1 MNHPIV
7 ECVPNFSEGR
17 DEKIISEIASAIQA
31 KKDIKLLEIDPN
43 KDANRTV
50 ITFAGSPEAVIEAAF
65 AGIAK
70 ASELIDMSHQKGAHP
85 RIGATDVCPLVP
97 LQGITMEETVRY
109 AHSLADR
116 VGRELSIPVY
126 CYEYAALRPER
137 KNLAF
142 IRQGEYEG
150 LAKKMQNIDFYPD
163 FGSPIFNAKSG
174 ATVIGVRDILIAY
187 NFNLNTQS
195 VAVAKKIA
203 AEVRASGN
211 GINRLNYLKAIGWYM
226 EHYGIAQVSTN
237 LTNFRH
243 TSLHLVF
250 QTISEV
256 AKKYGTEVIGSE
268 LVGLIPLRALTDNG
282 KMEISEAIDYL
293 GLNTL
298 KIFEPEKKI
307 IELLLG
313 IEAI

>member
-1 MNHPIV
+1 MSHQIV

-17 DEKIISEIASAIQA
+17 DKKIISEIASAIQA
-31 KKDIKLLEIDPN
+31 KNNIQLLEIDPN
-43 KDANRTV
+43 EDANRTV
-50 ITFAGSPEAVIEAAF
+50 ITFAGSPEAVTEAAF

-70 ASELIDMSHQKGAHP
+70 ASKLIDMSQQKGTHP
-85 RIGATDVCPLVP
+85 RIGAADVCPLVP

-116 VGRELSIPVY
+116 VGRELNIPVY

-137 KNLAF
+137 SNLAF

-150 LAKKMQNIDFYPD
+150 LAKKMQNMDFQPD
-163 FGSPIFNAKSG
+163 FGSPVFNAKSG
-174 ATVIGVRDILIAY
+174 ATVIGARDILIAY

-195 VAVAKKIA
+195 VSMAKKIA

-211 GINRLNYLKAIGWYM
+211 GMYRLNYLKAIGWYM

-256 AKKYGTEVIGSE
+256 AKHYGTEVVGSE
-268 LVGLIPLRALTDNG
+268 LVGLIPLHALTDNG
-282 KMEISEAIDYL
+282 KMGISEAINYL
-293 GLNTL
+293 GLNVL
-298 KIFEPEKKI
+298 RPFQPEKKI

-313 IEAI
+313 IQAI

>member
-1 MNHPIV
+1 MNHQLI

-17 DEKIISEIASAIQA
+17 DKKIINEIALAIQA
-31 KKDIKLLEIDPN
+31 EKDIQLLEIDSN
-43 KDANRTV
+43 EDANRTV

-70 ASELIDMSHQKGAHP
+70 ASELIDMSQQKGAHP

-97 LQGITMEETVRY
+97 LQGISIEETVKY
-109 AHSLADR
+109 AHKLANR
-116 VGRELSIPVY
+116 VGNELHIPVY
-126 CYEYAALRPER
+126 CYEYAALRSER

-150 LAKKMQNIDFYPD
+150 LAKKMQQHDFQPD
-163 FGSPIFNAKSG
+163 FGSPIFNAKTG
-174 ATVIGVRDILIAY
+174 ATVIGARDVLIAY

-195 VAVAKKIA
+195 VAIAKKIA

-211 GINRLNYLKAIGWYM
+211 GTHKLNYLKAIGWYM

-237 LTNFRH
+237 LTNFRR

-250 QTISEV
+250 QTISQV
-256 AKKYGTEVIGSE
+256 AKQYGTEVTGSE
-268 LVGLIPLRALTDNG
+268 LVGLIPLHALTDDG
-282 KMEISEAIDYL
+282 KMQINEAIDYL
-293 GLNTL
+293 GLNVL
-298 KIFEPEKKI
+298 RPFDPEKKI
-307 IELLLG
+307 IELVLG
-313 IEAI
+313 IAAI

>member
-1 MNHPIV
+1 MNYQII

-17 DEKIISEIASAIQA
+17 DEEIISAIASAIQA
-31 KKDIKLLEIDPN
+31 NNDIQLLEIDPN

-70 ASELIDMSHQKGAHP
+70 ASELIDMSKQKGAHP
-85 RIGATDVCPLVP
+85 RIGAADVCPLVP
-97 LQGITMEETVRY
+97 LRGITMEETVKYARY
-109 AHSLADR
+109 LAER
-116 VGRELSIPVY
+116 VGRELNIPVY

-142 IRQGEYEG
+142 IRKGEYEG
-150 LAKKMQNIDFYPD
+150 LAKKMQNPDFQPD
-163 FGSPIFNAKSG
+163 FGSPVFNAKSG
-174 ATVIGVRDILIAY
+174 ATVIGARDILIAY

-195 VAVAKKIA
+195 VSIAKKIA
-203 AEVRASGN
+203 AEVRDSGN
-211 GINRLNYLKAIGWYM
+211 GIYRLDHLKAIGWYM

-250 QTISEV
+250 QTMSKV
-256 AKKYGTEVIGSE
+256 AQKYGTKVIGSE
-268 LVGLIPLRALTDNG
+268 LVGLIPLHALTDNG
-282 KMEISEAIDYL
+282 KMEINQAIDYL
-293 GLNTL
+293 GLSVL
-298 KIFEPEKKI
+298 RPFHPEKKI

-313 IEAI
+313 IEEI

>member
-1 MNHPIV
+1 MNHQIV

-17 DEKIISEIASAIQA
+17 DRKIISEIASAIQA
-31 KKDIKLLEIDPN
+31 NNDIQLLEIDPN
-43 KDANRTV
+43 EDANRTV
-50 ITFAGSPEAVIEAAF
+50 ITFAGSPEAVVEAAF

-70 ASELIDMSHQKGAHP
+70 ASELIDMSQQKGTHP

-116 VGRELSIPVY
+116 VGRELNIPVY

-142 IRQGEYEG
+142 IRKGEYEG
-150 LAKKMQNIDFYPD
+150 LAKKVQNTDFQPD
-163 FGSPIFNAKSG
+163 FGSPVFNAKSG
-174 ATVIGVRDILIAY
+174 ATVIGARDILIAY

-195 VAVAKKIA
+195 VSIAKKIA
-203 AEVRASGN
+203 AEVRTSGN
-211 GINRLNYLKAIGWYM
+211 GIGRLNHLKAIGWYM

-237 LTNFRH
+237 LTNFRQ

-250 QTISEV
+250 QTISKV
-256 AKKYGTEVIGSE
+256 AQKYETEVIGSE
-268 LVGLIPLRALTDNG
+268 LVGLIPLHALTDNG
-282 KMEISEAIDYL
+282 KMEIDQAIDYL
-293 GLNTL
+293 GLNVL
-298 KIFEPEKKI
+298 RPFLPEKKI

-313 IEAI
+313 IEVI